1 MSDILPITAFERALE
16 RPPGTRP
23 FTRQQKMLANLGIV
37 LFVSLATALGMAETD
52 LVPASER
59 PLWRAWGAP
68 FGMFQWWKVFGDVR
82 TVNLYSTATIE
93 YQDGTLKYYEFPR
106 AEQMSLPERYL
117 RAPENIFFNE
127 QMPNLH
133 NKKILPAV
141 ARFLARSNYE
151 CENPPAYV
159 IFEVYSASIP
169 EPNTEAWNF
178 RDRLPHHTHRQI
190 YFVYKVSGDDLNGLR

>member
-1 MSDILPITAFERALE
+1 MSDISPLTAFDRALE

-23 FTRQQKMLANLGIV
+23 FTRQQKLLASSGIV

-52 LVPASER
+52 LVPPADR

-68 FGMFQWWKVFGDVR
+68 IGMFQWWKVFGDVR

-93 YQDGTLKYYEFPR
+93 FKDGTLKCYEFPR
-106 AEQMSLPERYL
+106 AEQMSLSERYL
-117 RAPENIFFNE
+117 KAPENIFFSE

-141 ARFLARSNYE
+141 ARYLARSNYSS
-151 CENPPAYV
+151 ENPPAYV

-169 EPNTEAWNF
+169 EPKPQAWIF

-190 YFVYKVSGDDLNGLR
+190 FFVYKVNADDLSN